1 MVDLEGAIAFEQEKS
16 ERAGMNSDEEEE
28 NLDAMGPRSGNEED
42 QMQYITSKRDEK
54 MATRNFTDK
63 LKRKSYYNEGGS
75 MEGADRGLT
84 STPPAIA
91 VLAHLQ
97 YANRPDSPTRSH
109 EDASLLPSRVRTMSV
124 EDATIIEEAGKELHG
139 VDTREILFENIPEP
153 LPHSKTYAKV
163 VIIEPE
169 VTEDDF
175 EDVDAW
181 DSCKRLQK
189 CLDLRKKW
197 IGMHPEDPQDT
208 RPPLRNEKGGE
219 PGVVGTGISPPVG
232 TPRRTNMINKEPR
245 AHPDDYRRRPV
256 LEYDVFKE
264 SLPDFTRQSRA
275 GSGEERGNGRSGEG
289 AQKYKYFMRRGVMIC
304 VPIDSLWSGNDG
316 NDNDADRDNGDSEG
330 VFEQDDECGSTSPPR
345 LGSLRIPIPASESTR
360 PPALERS
367 ISAASPHSA
376 SIMKEIV
383 KHTRSHAPRPDTLE
397 PDSAFPV
404 PTFDEFLLD
413 FRKLRTAVHSG
424 PVTSYSYK
432 RLELLAAKFNL
443 HVLLNST
450 RELEAQKSV
459 PHRDF
464 YNIRKVDTHV
474 HHSAS
479 MSQKHLLRFIK
490 HKLRHNPNEVVI
502 ERDGRPMTLG
512 EVFVS
517 LQLTAYDLSIDT
529 LDMHAHNTFHRFDR
543 FNLKYNPAGQ
553 SRLRE
558 IFLKTDNHIHG
569 RYLVSHFNP
578 FRGYLRVTCNPFWG

>member
-1 MVDLEGAIAFEQEKS
+1 MVDLEGAIALEQEKS
-16 ERAGMNSDEEEE
+16 ERASINSDEEEE
-28 NLDAMGPRSGNEED
+28 DSMGAGARAGNEED

-54 MATRNFTDK
+54 MATRHLTDK

-75 MEGADRGLT
+75 VEGLDRGLAM
-84 STPPAIA
+84 TPPAIA
-91 VLAHLQ
+91 VLAHMQ

-109 EDASLLPSRVRTMSV
+109 EDVSLLPLRARTMSV
-124 EDATIIEEAGKELHG
+124 EDVTIIEEASKELDG

-163 VIIEPE
+163 MIIEPE

-175 EDVDAW
+175 DDVDAW

-197 IGMHPEDPQDT
+197 IGMHPEAPQDK
-208 RPPLRNEKGGE
+208 RPPLRNEKGVE
-219 PGVVGTGISPPVG
+219 QGVVGTGVSTPAPVG
-232 TPRRTNMINKEPR
+232 TPRRTGMMNKAPR

-256 LEYDVFKE
+256 PEYDIFKE
-264 SLPDFTRQSRA
+264 VLPDFTQQSST
-275 GSGEERGNGRSGEG
+275 GGGDENGNARNEKGVQEY
-289 AQKYKYFMRRGVMIC
+289 QFFMRRGVMIC
-304 VPIDSLWSGNDG
+304 VPIDSQWSSYNKNDK
-316 NDNDADRDNGDSEG
+316 DADRDNVDSEG
-330 VFEQDDECGSTSPPR
+330 VFSQDDESGSSSPPR
-345 LGSLRIPIPASESTR
+345 PGSLRIPIPEPST
-360 PPALERS
+360 LERGV
-367 ISAASPHSA
+367 SAASPHSA
-376 SIMKEIV
+376 SIIQEIV
-383 KHTRSHAPRPDTLE
+383 KNTRSHAPRPDTLE
-397 PDSAFPV
+397 PESAFPV
-404 PTFDEFLLD
+404 PSFDEFLLD

-569 RYLVSHFNP
+569 RYLVSPFNP
-578 FRGYLRVTCNPFWG
+578 FRGYLQPQLGLM